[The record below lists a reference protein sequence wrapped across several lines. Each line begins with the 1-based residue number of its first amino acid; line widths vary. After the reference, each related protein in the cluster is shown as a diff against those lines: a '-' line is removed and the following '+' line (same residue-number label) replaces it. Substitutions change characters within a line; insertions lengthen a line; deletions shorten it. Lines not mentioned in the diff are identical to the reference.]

1 MKTKT
6 KNITLAAA
14 LAAAAVGAA
23 TVAVSTPANAAEEK
37 CYGIAKAGE
46 NHCANLAGTHS
57 CAGQST
63 EDNDK
68 TEWKGV
74 AEGTCKELGGMTAK
88 EAKAAYDASK

>member
-1 MKTKT
+1 MKK
-6 KNITLAAA
+6 KNLTLAAA
-14 LAAAAVGAA
+14 LAAVAVGAA
-23 TVAVSTPANAAEEK
+23 TVAISTPATAAEEK

-63 EDNDK
+63 TDNDE

-74 AEGTCKELGGMTAK
+74 AKGTCKELGGMTAK
-88 EAKAAYDASK
+88 EAKAKYEASK